1 MNTLIK
7 RFERKEF
14 GVLTTI
20 TSGKTGIVMFIASE
34 IGKSFG
40 HTNMT
45 SVSRTILNPEE
56 MMVLKKSEF
65 PDLFRIFVS
74 NQILPSK
81 AQRIQLVTESGL
93 YKLVLASNLDKAK
106 PFRDWVTWEVLP
118 SIRKNGYYSFANQ
131 TQAIMMN
138 TNTSIQKQNSKDV
151 NSKNLIEKGVEG
163 MIEYNRY
170 SCLLH
175 SGKMPHELKE
185 MAKKMGLKSKDRV
198 SAKEVLRHTNPAL
211 ACSMS
216 FTDSLVKK
224 GFDLKTCSEL
234 SLKAALPLFQGMIE
248 LGAVPK
254 ELND

>member
-7 RFERKEF
+7 RFTREEF
-14 GVLTTI
+14 GTLTTI
-20 TSGKTGIVMFIASE
+20 TSGKTGVVMFIASE
-34 IGKSFG
+34 IGRLFG

-45 SVSRTILNPEE
+45 SVSRTILNSNE
-56 MMVLKKSEF
+56 MMVLKKSEYN
-65 PDLFRIFVS
+65 DLFRIFVS

-93 YKLVLASNLDKAK
+93 YKLALASNLDKAK
-106 PFRDWVTWEVLP
+106 PFRDWVTSEVLP

-138 TNTSIQKQNSKDV
+138 TNISIQKQNSKDI
-151 NSKNLIEKGVEG
+151 NGKNLIEKGIEG
-163 MIEYNRY
+163 VIEYNRN

-175 SGKMPHELKE
+175 TGKLPKDIKE
-185 MAKKMGLKSKDRV
+185 MAKNIGLKSKDRV
-198 SAKEVLRHTNPAL
+198 SAKEVLRHINPAL

-216 FTDSLVKK
+216 FTDSLVKN

-248 LGAVPK
+248 IGVTPK